1 MLAELN
7 MPENPFTD
15 KNIKPDDKSL
25 AKVLGEFNKLWND
38 LKRHLRE
45 SYGELIEEWKFY
57 SPKYGW
63 TLKLLKKKR
72 NLFFFSPRP
81 NGFRVSFVFGDKAVS
96 HIEASNLPD
105 EMKTALDDLIDQSE
119 AIENGKMLYDII
131 DFNIK
136 HVIHQCCGSE
146 HDIT

>member
-1 MLAELN
+1 

-15 KNIKPDDKSL
+15 KNIKPDNKSL
-25 AKVLGEFNKLWND
+25 AKVLGESNKLWND

-63 TLKLLKKKR
+63 TLKVLKKKR

-81 NGFRVSFVFGDKAVS
+81 NAFRVSFVFGEKAVS
-96 HIEASNLPD
+96 HIEASNLPEKIKIAIRNARKYAEGRGISLEVKSVD
-105 EMKTALDDLIDQSE
+105 E
-119 AIENGKMLYDII
+119 IEE
-131 DFNIK
+131 IK
-136 HVIHQCCGSE
+136 KLVEIKLSN
-146 HDIT
+146 

>member
-1 MLAELN
+1 

-15 KNIKPDDKSL
+15 KNTNPDDKSP
-25 AKVLGEFNKLWND
+25 AKVLGESSKLWHEP
-38 LKRHLRE
+38 KKHLTV

-105 EMKTALDDLIDQSE
+105 EMKTALRSARKYAEGRGIS
-119 AIENGKMLYDII
+119 IEVKSVDEIEE
-131 DFNIK
+131 IK
-136 HVIHQCCGSE
+136 KLVEIKLSN
-146 HDIT
+146 

>member
-1 MLAELN
+1 

-25 AKVLGEFNKLWND
+25 AKVLGESNKLWND

-72 NLFFFSPRP
+72 NLFFFSPKP
-81 NGFRVSFVFGDKAVS
+81 NALRVSFIFGDKAVS
-96 HIEASNLPD
+96 QIESSNLPD
-105 EMKTALDDLIDQSE
+105 EMKTALRNARKYAEGRGLLIEVKSADEIDQ
-119 AIENGKMLYDII
+119 
-131 DFNIK
+131 IK
-136 HVIHQCCGSE
+136 KLVEIKLNN
-146 HDIT
+146 

>member
-1 MLAELN
+1 

-15 KNIKPDDKSL
+15 KNTKPDDKSL
-25 AKVLGEFNKLWND
+25 AKVLGESNKLWND

-63 TLKLLKKKR
+63 TLKVLKKKR

-81 NGFRVSFVFGDKAVS
+81 NAFRVSFVFGEKAVS
-96 HIEASNLPD
+96 HIEASNLPEKIKIAIRNARKYAEGRGISLEVKSVD
-105 EMKTALDDLIDQSE
+105 E
-119 AIENGKMLYDII
+119 IEE
-131 DFNIK
+131 IK
-136 HVIHQCCGSE
+136 KLVEIKLSN
-146 HDIT
+146 

>member
-25 AKVLGEFNKLWND
+25 AKVLGESNKLWND

-63 TLKLLKKKR
+63 TLKVLKKKR

-81 NGFRVSFVFGDKAVS
+81 NAFRVSFVFGDKAVS

-105 EMKTALDDLIDQSE
+105 EMKTALRSARKYAEGRGIS
-119 AIENGKMLYDII
+119 IEVKSVDEIEE
-131 DFNIK
+131 IK
-136 HVIHQCCGSE
+136 KLVEIKLSN
-146 HDIT
+146 